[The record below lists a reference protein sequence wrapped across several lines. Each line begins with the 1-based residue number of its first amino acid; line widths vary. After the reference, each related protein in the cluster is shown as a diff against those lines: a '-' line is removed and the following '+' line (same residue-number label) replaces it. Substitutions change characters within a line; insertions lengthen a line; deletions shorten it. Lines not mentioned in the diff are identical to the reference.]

1 MKVLNFG
8 IDISDGRDY
17 TVDPLIRHKWPEE
30 KPQEEKSYLTRV
42 EINGFVSFL
51 EMYWSEQLG
60 WHTQHGKYI
69 THWWHLPEVE

>member
-17 TVDPLIRHKWPEE
+17 TVDNLIRHKWPKE
-30 KPQEEKSYLTRV
+30 KPEEEKSYLTRV
-42 EINGFVSFL
+42 EIKGVVSFQ

-60 WHTQHGKYI
+60 WHTQFRKYI
-69 THWWHLPEVE
+69 THWWNLPEVE